1 MVEHM
6 AHEVEV
12 LAHVGES
19 GKHGILPCQR
29 RRLFM
34 AWINRCA
41 AELTP
46 PECHSTWNDNVVN
59 PPTLT
64 SWSIC
69 MTIKFDSNS
78 LLAAA
83 VGSAQ
88 FAGSKSLSTPTM
100 APVSLTPL
108 VPPSVGPL
116 SPNTAAPHRE
126 SGPNERWRD
135 FFADKQ
141 HALLIRLGQ
150 GGTEPSVVPRSS
162 LSAAQREAC
171 IAVLGRITAAVS
183 AAE

>member
-1 MVEHM
+1 
-6 AHEVEV
+6 
-12 LAHVGES
+12 
-19 GKHGILPCQR
+19 
-29 RRLFM
+29 
-34 AWINRCA
+34 
-41 AELTP
+41 
-46 PECHSTWNDNVVN
+46 
-59 PPTLT
+59 
-64 SWSIC
+64 

-88 FAGSKSLSTPTM
+88 FAGSKPLSTPTM

-116 SPNTAAPHRE
+116 SPSTPALQRE

-141 HALLIRLGQ
+141 HALLTRLDRSGAESS
-150 GGTEPSVVPRSS
+150 TVPGSS
-162 LSAAQREAC
+162 LSVAQREAC
-171 IAVLGRITAAVS
+171 IAVLSRIADAVS

>member
-88 FAGSKSLSTPTM
+88 FAGSKPLSTPTM

-116 SPNTAAPHRE
+116 SPNTPALQRE

-141 HALLIRLGQ
+141 HALLTRLGQ
-150 GGTEPSVVPRSS
+150 ARAEPSVMSSSS

-171 IAVLGRITAAVS
+171 IAVLGRIAAVVS
-183 AAE
+183 VDE